1 MKYYN
6 WIDFKVSK
14 VLNIFALISNALMK
28 VEEEGAMKACALK
41 SVRELESQLEAEKE
55 ARNKAEKRLSYH

>member
-1 MKYYN
+1 
-6 WIDFKVSK
+6 
-14 VLNIFALISNALMK
+14 MK
-28 VEEEGAMKACALK
+28 VEEEGAMKTQALK